1 MSNFLAFKSFI
12 VKRGIFRVAGLLR
25 LVMGLASD
33 GGFGEFCGGFPMAFG
48 SLCFFFFFFLV
59 VLVAAVSCV
68 CCCWW
73 WWW

>member
-1 MSNFLAFKSFI
+1 M
-12 VKRGIFRVAGLLR
+12 GLLR

-48 SLCFFFFFFLV
+48 SLCFFFFFFFLV

-68 CCCWW
+68 CCCCWW
-73 WWW
+73 WW